1 MPIPPFDLGR
11 FHAVAIGSSTG
22 APALVQHIIA
32 GLPADLPMP
41 ILIAQH
47 MPPVFTESF
56 SRHLAHAS
64 PLAVYH
70 AEDAM
75 PVLPGTVY
83 VGVGHRHLRLRRQGR
98 QVVLVVSEE
107 PKELLY
113 RPSAD
118 ELFASCAEV
127 YGRHTLAVVLTGMG
141 KDGVVGAQRVHD
153 KGGVVLT
160 QSRETC
166 AVYGMPKAC
175 DDAGISAAQLAPE
188 DIRRAILQLSPQH
201 RAQAMV

>member
-1 MPIPPFDLGR
+1 MPIPSYELGR
-11 FHAVAIGSSTG
+11 FAVVAIGSSTG
-22 APALVQHIIA
+22 APALVQHILA

-70 AEDAM
+70 AEDGM

-83 VGVGHRHLRLRRQGR
+83 VGVGHRHLRVQRQGG
-98 QVVLVVSEE
+98 QVTLVVSEE
-107 PKELLY
+107 PKHLLY
-113 RPSAD
+113 KPAAD

-141 KDGVVGAQRVHD
+141 KDGVVGAKQVYD

-166 AVYGMPKAC
+166 VVYGMPKAC
-175 DDAGISAAQLAPE
+175 DDAGISAAQLSPE
-188 DIRRAILQLSPQH
+188 EIRRAILQLSPQH
-201 RAQAMV
+201 RSQAGV